1 MKEFVSPAFLWFM
14 LGIALA
20 ILAVNCSSKKTQN
33 KAFGIRIA
41 TGAGFGLLFGVVLNS
56 VGLWESNV
64 IGLALGPLW
73 GMALASLFKSKEKSE

>member
-1 MKEFVSPAFLWFM
+1 MKEFVSSAFLWIM

-20 ILAVNCSSKKTQN
+20 ILAVNCSSKKIQN
-33 KAFGIRIA
+33 KTFGIRIA
-41 TGAGFGLLFGVVLNS
+41 TGAGFGLLFGVALNS

>member
-1 MKEFVSPAFLWFM
+1 MKEFVSSALLWFM

-20 ILAVNCSSKKTQN
+20 ILAVNCSGKKTQN

-41 TGAGFGLLFGVVLNS
+41 TGAGFGLLLGVALNS

>member
-1 MKEFVSPAFLWFM
+1 MKEFVSSALLWFM

-20 ILAVNCSSKKTQN
+20 ILAVNCSGKKTQN

>member
-1 MKEFVSPAFLWFM
+1 MKEFVSSALPWFM

-20 ILAVNCSSKKTQN
+20 ILAVNCSGKKTQN

-41 TGAGFGLLFGVVLNS
+41 TGAGFGLLFGVALNS

-64 IGLALGPLW
+64 IGIALGPLW

>member
-1 MKEFVSPAFLWFM
+1 MRYRVL
-14 LGIALA
+14 
-20 ILAVNCSSKKTQN
+20 
-33 KAFGIRIA
+33 RIA